1 MQSRMQSLFFSDAHC
16 AEAIEAFACDKKAVR
31 LTHDTNAKFLKV
43 SPFSKIFIR
52 KLYRVKN
59 SKFYCHENYP
69 LCGSNLKGH
78 IAVFVG
84 ESRSTYKD
92 LLFSVMKKWR

>member
-1 MQSRMQSLFFSDAHC
+1 MQSRMQSLFFSNAHC

-52 KLYRVKN
+52 KLYRVKD
-59 SKFYCHENYP
+59 SKFYCH
-69 LCGSNLKGH
+69 GSNLKGH